1 MKDGTHLSPLHC
13 VRRHEELISGDTWQG
28 RRIRGHWRAQG
39 SVANRVVVEMVA
51 GEVWFVS
58 EEEVRGR
65 GVPRSSLRTAPPSSA
80 PAPASSPSAA
90 SPALLDLNCTATGDD
105 HERQETYPSTHPF
118 SALAGGEDLLCAVG
132 PSSARAGAVDMRWW
146 DLSKKAGRSKRV
158 YLGPRLRALA
168 SSGYRVC
175 GVLSSGELHC
185 SWSWG
190 CSVTVQGGNS
200 E

>member
-1 MKDGTHLSPLHC
+1 MPYFTKLVFLRIDALSDRYGPPINLLTRKADPDSLHPTATT
-13 VRRHEELISGDTWQG
+13 S
-28 RRIRGHWRAQG
+28 
-39 SVANRVVVEMVA
+39 
-51 GEVWFVS
+51 
-58 EEEVRGR
+58 
-65 GVPRSSLRTAPPSSA
+65 TAPPSSA

-90 SPALLDLNCTATGDD
+90 SPALLDLNCTATGGD

-118 SALAGGEDLLCAVG
+118 SVLAGGEDLLCAVG

>member
-1 MKDGTHLSPLHC
+1 MMRPPRGILLFLAMLVALLL
-13 VRRHEELISGDTWQG
+13 VRPGAASTLATFAMAKAEETTIVCGL
-28 RRIRGHWRAQG
+28 
-39 SVANRVVVEMVA
+39 
-51 GEVWFVS
+51 
-58 EEEVRGR
+58 
-65 GVPRSSLRTAPPSSA
+65 L
-80 PAPASSPSAA
+80 PSAA
-90 SPALLDLNCTATGDD
+90 SPALFDLNCTAAGGD

-118 SALAGGEDLLCAVG
+118 SALAGGEDFLCAVG

-190 CSVTVQGGNS
+190 CSVTVQGRVRFRILNLLIIVS
-200 E
+200 SPPCNVM